1 MSDYVLHADG
11 VAMHFGGV
19 KALDGVDFRLR
30 KGELR
35 CLIGPN
41 GAGKTTFFRCLTG
54 TQKPTYGKIIFRDE
68 DVATLERHEIARL
81 GMGIKT
87 QIPSLFDGLS
97 VYENLWLSLHG
108 EPDHGRRKRRI
119 QDVLDRLEIGD
130 LRHRILGQMAHGQRQ
145 LVELAMVVVSD
156 PELVLLDEPAAGMTS
171 TEVEKLAD
179 TIRELNTTHTVVVVE
194 HDMAFIRAIADQVTV
209 FHQGRILTEGHVSDV
224 LSDSRVRD
232 VYLGKKHDA

>member
-1 MSDYVLHADG
+1 MSDYILHADG

-19 KALDGVDFRLR
+19 KALDGVDFHLR

-54 TQKPTYGKIIFRDE
+54 TQKPTLGQITFRNT
-68 DVATLERHEIARL
+68 DVATCERHEIARL

-97 VYENLWLSLHG
+97 VYENLWLSLRG
-108 EPDHGRRKRRI
+108 EPDRTLRKRRI
-119 QDVLDRLEIGD
+119 HDVLDRLEISE

-145 LVELAMVVVSD
+145 LVELAMVVVSE

-171 TEVEKLAD
+171 TEVEKLAN
-179 TIRELNTTHTVVVVE
+179 TIRELNTTHTVIVVE

-224 LSDSRVRD
+224 LNDRRVRD

>member
-1 MSDYVLHADG
+1 MSEYVLHADG

-54 TQKPTYGKIIFRDE
+54 TQKPTYGKITFRGE
-68 DVATLERHEIARL
+68 DVATRERHEIARL

-97 VYENLWLSLHG
+97 VYENLWLSLRG